1 MKDFGIATIA
11 LLLITLMYISDA
23 RADLITNLD
32 LRLGNNE
39 SFILN
44 VDNDSEGIASFEV
57 RLEGVG
63 QSGFDTMGNRNTFAP
78 NLDVGSNNDGNAEA
92 NITWTPV
99 NPGFGEGEIRGDI
112 DGGVDG
118 VQYVVTYTNGE
129 VRILDATRSGQNIPF
144 LWSAAINEPEAGPPP
159 VGPIVDGQGE
169 AMLSWNPPTENEDG
183 TTIQPGELSG
193 FGIYWSTLSRNGR
206 CGSYPT
212 TLLDGQCY
220 DNALDINDP
229 TAVSADVTLDLDED
243 TTVYFAATAY
253 KIVPDPANPGGTKT
267 LISKWSNEISKRFE
281 VEVTLPPEP
290 EPPLPPATFDVT
302 VTLTCTTDTE
312 GATCEVKE
320 VTP

>member
-1 MKDFGIATIA
+1 MLAGTAQ
-11 LLLITLMYISDA
+11 
-23 RADLITNLD
+23 ADLITNVD
-32 LRLGNNE
+32 LQLRNNE
-39 SFILN
+39 SFTLFM
-44 VDNDSEGIASFEV
+44 DNDSEGITSWTVE
-57 RLEGVG
+57 LEGVG
-63 QSGFDTMGNRNTFAP
+63 NSGWDIVNNAVPHTP
-78 NLDVGSNNDGNAEA
+78 DVGSNNDGNAVDTMTWNPA
-92 NITWTPV
+92 NP
-99 NPGFGEGEIRGDI
+99 NFGELEISGDI
-112 DGGVDG
+112 DGGVSG
-118 VQYVVTYTNGE
+118 VRITLNYANGE
-129 VRILDATRSGQNIPF
+129 TRILDATRSGQNIPF
-144 LWSAAINEPEAGPPP
+144 LWSAAINEPDSGPPP

-169 AMLSWNPPTENEDG
+169 AMLSWVAPTENEDG

-253 KIVPDPANPGGTKT
+253 KIVPDPANPGETRT
-267 LISKWSNEISKRFE
+267 LISKWSNEIAKRFE

-290 EPPLPPATFDVT
+290 EPPLPPTTFDVT